1 MQRVSIGPKIR
12 TAVGIC
18 PLALYVILSTRPG
31 QINVRH
37 IVDCTDESHAST
49 CLVLDTADRYHMV
62 TIRSMTQKELSF
74 DWFLVD
80 NPVLLA
86 FPQLSCA
93 LK

>member
-12 TAVGIC
+12 TVVGT
-18 PLALYVILSTRPG
+18 LSQVFHSILRTRPG
-31 QINVRH
+31 QVNVRH
-37 IVDCTDESHAST
+37 IVDCTDETHAST

-80 NPVLLA
+80 NPVLFA